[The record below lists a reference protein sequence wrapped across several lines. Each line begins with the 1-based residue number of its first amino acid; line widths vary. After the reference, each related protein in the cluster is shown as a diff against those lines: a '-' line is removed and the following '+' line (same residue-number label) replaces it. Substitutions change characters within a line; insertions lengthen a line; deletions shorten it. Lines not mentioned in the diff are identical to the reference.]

1 MVFCDTQP
9 ARFALANFGH
19 CFCSCPNAR
28 FSSRTQ
34 FFIDSL
40 TARPNAAAWSS
51 RQVRAMSYFGTLS
64 AIATVV
70 ASSDPRTMAGNG
82 IRIFALPAPTAL
94 AARSNDHIDPAVA
107 ESIDAADNLQLFLL
121 DRGAEDRRCGF
132 EFCDIVDHVL

>member
-19 CFCSCPNAR
+19 CFCSCPSAR

-40 TARPNAAAWSS
+40 TARPDAAAWSS

-64 AIATVV
+64 AIAAVV
-70 ASSDPRTMAGNG
+70 TRSDPMRTAGNG
-82 IRIFALPAPTAL
+82 IRILFSWFQKTAL
-94 AARSNDHIDPAVA
+94 VHPSRDHIDPAIP
-107 ESIDAADNLQLFLL
+107 ESIDAADYFKLALF
-121 DRGAEDRRCGF
+121 DCGTEDRRRRF
-132 EFCDIVDHVL
+132 E